1 MKTKLTVVSVEK
13 AAPPPKG
20 DRAIYWDA
28 SLPGFGLVVTKTG
41 HRSFVY
47 QYRAG
52 HRSRRM
58 TFPIGLGLEKARKEA
73 RKALGGVAAGGDPL
87 QERRKTEALAENT
100 LQSICEEYLRRD
112 GKRLR
117 SAGQIEQTLTRLVYP
132 KLGKRQIDTI
142 LRSEIVRLLDKI
154 EDENGAGMADNT
166 LAHVRK
172 IMNWHAARSDTFR
185 SPIVRG
191 MARTKPSEQKRDRTL
206 TDEELRAVWKAA
218 EAFPGPFGY
227 LVRFIMLTATR
238 RNEAAD
244 MVDGEVSGHDWTIP
258 ADRYKTK
265 LDHVV
270 PLSQAARDLL
280 ASIIRMEGVPFVF
293 TTGDRPISGFSKFKI
308 AFDKACGVSGWTLHD
323 LRRTGR
329 SLMSRA
335 GIPSDHA
342 ERCLGH
348 VIGGVRGTYDRHA
361 YHAEKKQAFEAL
373 AGQIDRILNPADN
386 VISLKERAQ
395 KLGYKLGQRGA
406 EYHLIDNDGDGF
418 SGPPDAV
425 ASYLNAIER
434 QETVQYST
442 ACGVPL
448 STVNL
453 GGDDGEEVPA

>member
-1 MKTKLTVVSVEK
+1 MKAKLTPTFVEK
-13 AAPPPKG
+13 ATAEPG
-20 DRAIYWDA
+20 AERTVFWDET
-28 SLPGFGLVVTKTG
+28 LPGFGLMVTKAG

-52 HRSRRM
+52 HTSRRM
-58 TFPIGLGLEKARKEA
+58 TFPVSLKLDKARKEA

-112 GKRLR
+112 GNRLR
-117 SAGQIEQTLTRLVYP
+117 SKGQIEQTLKRLVYP

-142 LRSEIVRLLDKI
+142 LRSEIVKLLDKI
-154 EDENGAGMADNT
+154 EDEHGAGMADNT

-172 IMNWHAARSDTFR
+172 IMNWHATRTDNFR

-191 MARTKPSEQKRDRTL
+191 MARTKPGERKRDRIL
-206 TDEELRAVWKAA
+206 DDDELRAVWRAAKAA
-218 EAFPGPFGY
+218 TGPFGHF
-227 LVRFIMLTATR
+227 VRFILLTATR

-244 MVDGEVSGHDWTIP
+244 MSDAELTGDDWIIP
-258 ADRYKTK
+258 AARYKTK

-280 ASIIRMEGVPFVF
+280 ASIQRIAGVPYIF
-293 TTGDRPISGFSKFKI
+293 TTGEKPIAGFTKFKEG
-308 AFDKACGVSGWTLHD
+308 FDASCGVTGWTLHD
-323 LRRTGR
+323 LRRTAR

-335 GIPSDHA
+335 GVPSDHA

-373 AGQIDRILNPADN
+373 ASQIDRIVNPSPN
-386 VISLKERAQ
+386 VIPMRPE
-395 KLGYKLGQRGA
+395 
-406 EYHLIDNDGDGF
+406 I
-418 SGPPDAV
+418 
-425 ASYLNAIER
+425 
-434 QETVQYST
+434 
-442 ACGVPL
+442 
-448 STVNL
+448 
-453 GGDDGEEVPA
+453 PA

>member
-1 MKTKLTVVSVEK
+1 VKIKLTVTGVDK
-13 AAPPPKG
+13 APAPTKG
-20 DRAIYWDA
+20 DRAIYWDMT
-28 SLPGFGLVVTKTG
+28 LPGFGLVVTKTG

-58 TFPIGLGLEKARKEA
+58 TFPLGLGLEKARKEA

-100 LQSICEEYLRRD
+100 LQSICEDYLRRD

-117 SAGQIEQTLTRLVYP
+117 SKGQIEQTLTRLVYP

-142 LRSEIVRLLDKI
+142 LRSEIVKLLDKI

-172 IMNWHAARSDTFR
+172 IMNWHATRTDNFR

-191 MARTKPSEQKRDRTL
+191 MARTKPSERKRDRVL
-206 TDEELRAVWKAA
+206 TDEELRAVWRAA

-227 LVRFIMLTATR
+227 LVRFTLLTTTR

-244 MVDGEVSGHDWTIP
+244 MADTELQFLDSMGTPLKVSTDDVVAVDWTVP

-280 ASIIRMEGVPFVF
+280 ASITRVEGVPYVF

-308 AFDKACGVSGWTLHD
+308 AFDKACGVTGWTLHD

-335 GIPSDHA
+335 GVPSDHA

-373 AGQIDRILNPADN
+373 AVQIDRILNPADN
-386 VISLKERAQ
+386 V
-395 KLGYKLGQRGA
+395 
-406 EYHLIDNDGDGF
+406 
-418 SGPPDAV
+418 
-425 ASYLNAIER
+425 
-434 QETVQYST
+434 
-442 ACGVPL
+442 VPIR
-448 STVNL
+448 NL
-453 GGDDGEEVPA
+453 EIPA